1 MVMDKLRDGWDLFVA
16 SLRVLRA
23 DRELLLLPVMSGT
36 ACLLIVASF
45 LWGATELRNLSP
57 NQPVPWSLIGA
68 AGLFYFLM
76 FFVVIFFNAALV
88 AAAEERFSGGDPTLG
103 SALGAAWSC
112 VGLIFAYAAIAASV
126 GLVLRLLEQRMGG
139 LVGRLLASAV
149 GIAWAAITFLV
160 VPVLVN
166 QHVGPIDAITQST
179 RMLKHTW
186 GQQLVGVV
194 GMGALFGALSGGV
207 VVLGVLGMMLG
218 FHVSKVAGL
227 TMAGLALLAAVGV
240 GVLQAAL
247 NGIYQAALYRFAQ
260 TGVAP
265 EGFDQDQMAEAFL
278 PRD

>member
-36 ACLLIVASF
+36 ACLLIMASF

-57 NQPVPWSLIGA
+57 NQPLPWSLICA

-112 VGLIFAYAAIAASV
+112 VGLILAYAAIAASV

-139 LVGRLLASAV
+139 LVGRLLAGAV

-160 VPVLVN
+160 VPILVH
-166 QHVGPIDAITQST
+166 QHVGPIEAIGQST
-179 RMLKHTW
+179 KLLKNTW
-186 GQQLVGVV
+186 GQQLAGVV
-194 GMGALFGALSGGV
+194 GMGAFFALLSAGV
-207 VVLGVLGMMLG
+207 VMFGVLGMILG
-218 FHVSKVAGL
+218 FHISKFAGL
-227 TMAGLALLAAVGV
+227 FIAGLAIIVAVALAVV
-240 GVLQAAL
+240 QAAL

-260 TGVAP
+260 TGQVP
-265 EGFDQDQMAEAFL
+265 EGFDQAQMEGAFTS
-278 PRD
+278 